1 MHTHTGKKSMFMY
14 GANFPLH
21 SEHYLKVRVLPKL
34 LAELTVML
42 RYYSCRFK
50 AENDGHRLAANRDLR
65 LPPKSYTFEVSS
77 FGFIDKDRRTV
88 NYNQASLMLVGCRL
102 AFALN
107 EHAGMLE

>member
-1 MHTHTGKKSMFMY
+1 MFMY

-21 SEHYLKVRVLPKL
+21 SEDYLKVRVLPKI

-50 AENDGHRLAANRDLR
+50 AEEGAKRLAANRDLR

-88 NYNQASLMLVGCRL
+88 NYN
-102 AFALN
+102 
-107 EHAGMLE
+107 